1 MILPK
6 TLLVSMLMLLS
17 FDVQANEYH
26 VSLEGNDQNPG
37 TESQPFR
44 TISAAAKM
52 AVAGDTIT
60 VYEGVYREKVV
71 PPRGGDNDLKRILY
85 RAAPGERVEIKGS
98 EVISDWQQEGNGVW
112 KTTIDNDFFGEYNP
126 YQVIVEGD
134 WYSDGGRDHHTGE
147 VYLNEKSLYEMPS
160 LEMVQNPSTV
170 ESSIDPEGSLYQWYS
185 ESDDETTTIW
195 ANFHEYNPNE
205 ELVEINVRN
214 SCFYP
219 DRPGMDY
226 ITVRGFHMSQ
236 AATQWAPPTAE
247 QIGLIGTH
255 WSKGWIIEENTLS
268 NSKTVGITLGKDRE
282 TGQNVWTNNPVKDG
296 ATSYNEVIFKALN
309 SGWSKENVG
318 SHIVRNNTIFNTE
331 QAGIVGSLGAIFSE
345 ISNNHIYDIWTKRMF
360 GGAELAGL
368 KFHAP
373 IDMVIKNNRIN
384 NTAIGIWIDWMAQ
397 GTRITGNLIYDSAI
411 DDLFTEV
418 NHGPYLV
425 DNNIFLSDVAIRDV
439 AQGGAFVHNLIGG
452 KMEHH
457 QVLDRAT
464 PYHLPHSTKVAG
476 ITNTLGG
483 DNRFYNN
490 IFIKRPDVTVEEH
503 RFFGLNGYE
512 TAEFPNFAQGNV
524 FYTGAEPGDTDT
536 DYINR
541 PRFNTEVTLKEEGDE
556 VFLHITFDSHITKM
570 ENPLV
575 TTQLLGTTIITE
587 GIYVDMHETHYII
600 NMDYLDNVRNEDN
613 PTPGPFEEIKEGSM
627 IFKVW

>member
-1 MILPK
+1 MNFFKIC
-6 TLLVSMLMLLS
+6 LLSALFLYS

-26 VSLEGNDQNPG
+26 VSVEGNDQNPG

-44 TISAAAKM
+44 TISAAAEI

-60 VYEGVYREKVV
+60 VYEGTYREKVV

-85 RAAPGERVEIKGS
+85 RSAPNERVVIKGS
-98 EVISDWQQEGNGVW
+98 EVISDWQQVDNGVW
-112 KTTIDNDFFGEYNP
+112 KTTINNDFFGDYNP

-134 WYSDGGRDHHTGE
+134 WYSDGGRTHHTGE

-160 LEMVQNPSTV
+160 IEMVMNPETV
-170 ESSIDPEGSLYQWYS
+170 GTSIDPEGSLYQWYS
-185 ESDDETTTIW
+185 ESDHETTTIW
-195 ANFHEYNPNE
+195 ANFHDYNPNE

-255 WSKGWIIEENTLS
+255 WSKGWIIEDNILS

-282 TGQNVWTNNPVKDG
+282 TGQNVWMNNPVKDG

-309 SGWSKENVG
+309 SGWSKENIG

-345 ISNNHIYDIWTKRMF
+345 ISHNHIYDIWTKRMF

-373 IDMVIKNNRIN
+373 IDMLIKNNRIN

-452 KMEHH
+452 KLEHH
-457 QVLDRAT
+457 QVLDRST
-464 PYHLPHSTKVAG
+464 PYHLPHSTKIAG
-476 ITNTLGG
+476 VSNTLGG

-490 IFIKRPDVTVEEH
+490 IFIQRPDVTVDEN

-512 TAEFPNFAQGNV
+512 SAEFPNFAKGNV
-524 FYTGAEPGDTDT
+524 YYSGAKPGDTDT
-536 DYINR
+536 DYLNQ
-541 PRFNTEVTLKEEGDE
+541 PQFNTDVTLKEEGED
-556 VFLHITFDSHITKM
+556 VFLHINFDSRISTM
-570 ENPLV
+570 VNPLV
-575 TTQLLGTTIITE
+575 TTRMLGTTIISD
-587 GIYVDMHETHYII
+587 GIYVDLHKAPYII
-600 NMDYLDNVRNEDN
+600 NMDYLGNARNEEN
-613 PTPGPFEEIKEGSM
+613 PSPGPLEDVQEGTM
-627 IFKVW
+627 IYKVW

>member
-1 MILPK
+1 MNFFKIC
-6 TLLVSMLMLLS
+6 LLSALFLYS

-26 VSLEGNDQNPG
+26 VSVEGNDQNPG

-44 TISAAAKM
+44 TISAAAEI

-60 VYEGVYREKVV
+60 VYEGTYREKVV
-71 PPRGGDNDLKRILY
+71 PPRGGTNDLKRILY
-85 RAAPGERVEIKGS
+85 RAAPNERVVIKGS
-98 EVISDWQQEGNGVW
+98 EVISDWQQVDNGVW
-112 KTTIDNDFFGEYNP
+112 KTTINNDFFGDYNP

-134 WYSDGGRDHHTGE
+134 WYSDGGRTHHTGE

-160 LEMVQNPSTV
+160 IEMVMNPETV
-170 ESSIDPEGSLYQWYS
+170 GTSIDPEGSLYQWYS
-185 ESDDETTTIW
+185 ESDHETTTIW
-195 ANFHEYNPNE
+195 ANFHDYNPNE

-255 WSKGWIIEENTLS
+255 WSKGWIIEDNILS

-282 TGQNVWTNNPVKDG
+282 TGQNVWMNNPVKDG

-309 SGWSKENVG
+309 SGWSKENIG

-345 ISNNHIYDIWTKRMF
+345 ISHNHIYDIWTKRMF

-373 IDMVIKNNRIN
+373 IDMLIKNNRIN

-452 KMEHH
+452 KLEHH
-457 QVLDRAT
+457 QVLDRST
-464 PYHLPHSTKVAG
+464 PYHLPHSTKIAG
-476 ITNTLGG
+476 VSNTLGG

-490 IFIKRPDVTVEEH
+490 IFIQRPDVTVDEN

-512 TAEFPNFAQGNV
+512 SAEFPNFAKGNV
-524 FYTGAEPGDTDT
+524 YYSGAKPGDTDT
-536 DYINR
+536 DYLNQ
-541 PRFNTEVTLKEEGDE
+541 PQFNTDVTLKEEGED
-556 VFLHITFDSHITKM
+556 VFLHINFDSRISTM
-570 ENPLV
+570 VNPLV
-575 TTQLLGTTIITE
+575 TTRMLGTTIISD
-587 GIYVDMHETHYII
+587 GIYVDLHKAPYII
-600 NMDYLDNVRNEDN
+600 NMDYLGNARNEEN
-613 PTPGPFEEIKEGSM
+613 PSPGPLEDVQEGTM
-627 IFKVW
+627 IYKVW